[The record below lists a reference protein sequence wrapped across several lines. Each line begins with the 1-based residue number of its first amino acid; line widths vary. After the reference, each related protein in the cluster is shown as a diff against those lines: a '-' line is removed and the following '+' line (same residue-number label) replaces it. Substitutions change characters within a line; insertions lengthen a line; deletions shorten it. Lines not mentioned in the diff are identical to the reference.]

1 MEALAGMLN
10 SISNLALVVA
20 GFTFIIFIHE
30 LGHFVAA
37 RWAGIR
43 VLAFAI
49 GFGPAI
55 CSYRKGIGFR
65 RGSSESA
72 YFALDAA
79 RRRDVSP
86 TEYRLN
92 WIPFGGYVKMLGQE
106 DANPEAVSD
115 EPDSFQNCHPA
126 KRLVV
131 ISAGVVMNVILSAIL
146 FVVVF
151 SIGMS
156 GLPARAGAVAPGSP
170 ASKVLPVNADTLGIT
185 TPGIQPGDQFL
196 EIDGRVP
203 NSFADLLPAVA
214 LARKDSAVSFKVRR
228 AGVDQT
234 LHFLIPPERSE
245 ITGLFEIGIEPARA
259 THLIRSN
266 NHPERAEIK
275 KALAKIGLDSI
286 PPGSILISIT
296 KDGTTT
302 PVKSVEDLRSAAR
315 TSGGQPLVLGFV
327 DPTINSDEEI
337 VHSATITPTPQSQQ
351 DLVKLASG
359 KPAVIDHIAGLV
371 GLMRV
376 ANVNPQGEKAG
387 LLPGDIF
394 LRIGGVEYPGL
405 ADGMSEVRANR
416 GKAIPVVVERRE
428 GTRITEVTL
437 KCPVDKDGRIGFGPS
452 DTSSLRATLAS
463 PLGTLRTIRDGASE
477 RSSPAAT
484 LSNLAGSEIT
494 GVNGTAVTT
503 LQQATA
509 LITAAAKSSNTDSVT
524 IQIGLRAPVL
534 PGQPDSQRD
543 ASIVPLTISGED
555 LAAIR
560 QLAHET
566 SAIGAFA
573 IDEILIK
580 ADSPT
585 AAISKGLD
593 ETRRWLLGVYI
604 TFARLVERTVP
615 ADQLRGPIGIAALG
629 TSVAD
634 RGIIYLLFFMAMIS
648 VNLAV
653 INFLPLPIV
662 DGGQFL
668 FILYEWIRGKAA
680 PMAFQSAATLV
691 GLVLIGS
698 MFLFVT
704 FNDIT
709 ALFKP

>member
-55 CSYRKGIGFR
+55 CSYRKGLGFR
-65 RGSSESA
+65 RGSSEPA
-72 YFALDAA
+72 YFSLDAA

-106 DANPEAVSD
+106 DANPEAVSN

-156 GLPARAGAVAPGSP
+156 GLPARAGNVAAGSP
-170 ASKVLPVNADTLGIT
+170 ASKILPVNADKLGIT
-185 TPGIQPGDQFL
+185 TPGILPGDQFV

-214 LARKDSAVSFKVRR
+214 LARKDSAISLKVRR
-228 AGVDQT
+228 AGVDQN

-259 THLIRSN
+259 TRLIDAGN
-266 NHPERAEIK
+266 DAERTKIK
-275 KALAKIGLDSI
+275 NALAKLGLDSI
-286 PPGSILISIT
+286 PPGSTLTSIAQGST
-296 KDGTTT
+296 KSA
-302 PVKSVEDLRSAAR
+302 VKSVEDLRAAAR
-315 TSGGQPLVLGFV
+315 SSNGQPLTLLF
-327 DPTINSDEEI
+327 THISDTYT
-337 VHSATITPTPQSQQ
+337 ATITPTPQSQR
-351 DLVKLASG
+351 DLVRLSTG
-359 KPAVIDHIAGLV
+359 KPAAIEHIAGLV

-376 ANVNPQGEKAG
+376 AEVNPQGEKAG
-387 LLPGDIF
+387 LLPGDVF

-416 GKAIPVVVERRE
+416 GKTIPVLVERDE
-428 GTRITEVTL
+428 GKHLVEVSL
-437 KCPVDKDGRIGFGPS
+437 SCPVDKEGRIGFDPD
-452 DTSSLRATLAS
+452 DTAATRATLAN
-463 PLGTLRTIRDGASE
+463 PLSTVRAIREGAAE
-477 RSSPAAT
+477 RPSPAAAF
-484 LSNLAGSEIT
+484 SAIAGSEIT
-494 GVNGTAVTT
+494 SVNGTPVKN
-503 LQQATA
+503 LQEAAA
-509 LITAAAKSSNTDSVT
+509 LITAAAKSSTADSVAVK
-524 IQIGLRAPVL
+524 IGLRAPAL
-534 PGQPDSQRD
+534 SGQPDSTR
-543 ASIVPLTISGED
+543 AETVTPLTISGED

-566 SAIGAFA
+566 SAINAFA

-585 AAISKGLD
+585 QAISKGLD
-593 ETRRWLLGVYI
+593 ETRRWLVGVYI

-634 RGIIYLLFFMAMIS
+634 RGLIYLLFFMAMIS

-691 GLVLIGS
+691 GLILIGS

-709 ALFKP
+709 ALFRP